1 MFIIVQ
7 TQAHIFLNDREL
19 EFDGLEPL
27 SVGLAFLIYLDFG
40 NQCFHDLP
48 LFLLAHDG
56 VQLVEVDQHL
66 VDVIPGE
73 LFRFD
78 CHFLCSGGDQ
88 QIFCILDFI
97 IHLVKPIIKVC
108 LAFVVVFIV
117 RVKGIYFLHQL

>member
-7 TQAHIFLNDREL
+7 TQAHVFLNDWEL
-19 EFDGLEPL
+19 EFDGLETLP
-27 SVGLAFLIYLDFG
+27 VGLALLVYLDFG
-40 NQCFHDLP
+40 NQCLHDLP
-48 LFLLAHDG
+48 LFLLIHG
-56 VQLVEVDQHL
+56 SVQLIEVNQHL
-66 VDVIPGE
+66 VNIISGE
-73 LFRFD
+73 LFCLD

-117 RVKGIYFLHQL
+117 RVKGIYFFHQL